1 MKTAGLLACSAALA
15 VVAGAGAA
23 IVLRTAAPAPD
34 TGRAD
39 DLARLTASLDALT
52 RQQNELRST
61 LDGLS
66 LQNSAT
72 SHSAV
77 SVADIDAAVAR
88 YMDGRAVAAA
98 ASKPAEVKPDAA
110 ATAAALDPQD
120 ALEKLLDPNASR
132 ADREALWK
140 KIRDAGLL
148 DKVVGLMEQYAAAH
162 PNDPDAQVALGGA
175 YLQKIFE
182 VGNGPEAGVWAT
194 KADKAY
200 DAALALN
207 PQHWDARFA
216 KAVSLSFWPPMF
228 GKQAEAI
235 QNFQTLIGQQEAGAS
250 KPGYAQ
256 TYLWLGNLYLQ
267 QGKNDLAK
275 QTYQGG
281 LKYFPQ
287 DEALLKQM
295 GLVQ

>member
-1 MKTAGLLACSAALA
+1 MKTAAVLACSAALA

-23 IVLRTAAPAPD
+23 ALLRPAAPAADP
-34 TGRAD
+34 GRSE
-39 DLARLTASLDALT
+39 DLARLAASVDALT
-52 RQQNELRST
+52 RQQNELRSS

-66 LQNSAT
+66 LQSSAA

-98 ASKPAEVKPDAA
+98 KPAEVKPDAA
-110 ATAAALDPQD
+110 PAAAAMDPQD
-120 ALEKLLDPNASR
+120 ALEKLLDPNLAY

-148 DKVVGLMEQYAAAH
+148 DKVIGLMEQYAAAH
-162 PNDPDAQVALGGA
+162 PNDPDAQVHLGGA
-175 YLQKIFE
+175 YLQKIFQ

-194 KADKAY
+194 KADKAF

-235 QNFQTLIGQQEAGAS
+235 QNFQTLIGQQEAGPS
-250 KPGYAQ
+250 KPSYSQ

-275 QTYQGG
+275 QTYQSG

-295 GLVQ
+295 GMVQ